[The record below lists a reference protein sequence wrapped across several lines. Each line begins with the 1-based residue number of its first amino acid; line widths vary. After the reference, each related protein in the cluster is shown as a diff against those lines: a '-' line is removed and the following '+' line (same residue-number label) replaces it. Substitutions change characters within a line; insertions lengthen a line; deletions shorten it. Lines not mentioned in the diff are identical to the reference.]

1 MRVRQ
6 GKKHCSYSRLESIL
20 GHNMLHDSHRVHF
33 QSMGLHVSLLIES
46 HVTHRTAIRLL
57 PTVNPLMLIQS
68 KIPLKG
74 FPTEIACRASAMGWL
89 AYPCVLGPWSSEI
102 RTFVVEICILD
113 TVHQLYDLVTSDHI
127 PLTECTYFNLDSWH
141 IIQFNFV

>member
-1 MRVRQ
+1 MTVGQ
-6 GKKHCSYSRLESIL
+6 GKMHCIYSRLEL
-20 GHNMLHDSHRVHF
+20 TLAHKMLNDSHRVHF

-74 FPTEIACRASAMGWL
+74 FPTEIACRASAMGRL
-89 AYPCVLGPWSSEI
+89 AYPCVLGP
-102 RTFVVEICILD
+102 
-113 TVHQLYDLVTSDHI
+113 
-127 PLTECTYFNLDSWH
+127 
-141 IIQFNFV
+141 